1 MNGIASKGTREAAC
15 HGPILHVTV
24 MKGPSSGQLRGAE
37 RTMKKVLITKGLKDL
52 FREKG
57 SLFDRAEIV
66 VLAAATND
74 EMLKICRE
82 EKIDLIFTQLDLP
95 GLRSEEFFRII
106 RKSDELKGLSTIICC
121 EDTLANRERC
131 KLCSPNA
138 VVTLPIEPALLHLK
152 VQRFLNIAPR
162 MNYRAALAIGIEG
175 KFKNTPLQFWTENI
189 SVSGMLIKAEEPLS
203 IGDGIFFSF
212 FLPSGTHV
220 TGYGEITRVE
230 QKEATSNAFLYG
242 IKFTNIDSS
251 VRSAIEAAANKY
263 RR

>member
-1 MNGIASKGTREAAC
+1 
-15 HGPILHVTV
+15 
-24 MKGPSSGQLRGAE
+24 
-37 RTMKKVLITKGLKDL
+37 MKKVLITNGLKGL

-57 SLFDRAEIV
+57 SLFDRAEIM

-74 EMLKICRE
+74 EMLKMCGE
-82 EKIDLIFTQLDLP
+82 EKIDLIVTQLDLP

-106 RKSDELKGLSTIICC
+106 RKNDEMKGLSTIICC

-131 KLCSPNA
+131 KQCSPNA
-138 VVTLPIEPALLHLK
+138 VITLPVEPALLHLK

-230 QKEATSNAFLYG
+230 QQESASHAFLYG
-242 IKFTNIDSS
+242 IKFTNIDPS
-251 VRSAIEAAANKY
+251 VRSAIEASAKKY
-263 RR
+263 KR